1 MTPDFIWNTFVV
13 DFLLFSSKVRVMEAQ
28 MTRQITSKGQVT
40 IPQALR
46 EELGLAPGD
55 RVDFVKSKNGEI
67 VVKKSLSREGFFG
80 LLDGCGDQTRSVS
93 LDAIDSVI
101 AQAVSKDFRK

>member
-1 MTPDFIWNTFVV
+1 
-13 DFLLFSSKVRVMEAQ
+13 MEAQ

-80 LLDGCGDQTRSVS
+80 LLDGCGNENRSVS
-93 LDAIDSVI
+93 LDAIDIAI
-101 AQAVSKDFRK
+101 AQAVCKDFRK